1 MIVTCPACA
10 TRYSMDPASLGPEG
24 RRVRCAKCKHTWHQA
39 PPDDMPRRVDLAP
52 PDPALDMSL
61 AMRGPADAGAPGVAV
76 QPDSVAIPPRPRP
89 VQPRGGGISTGL
101 GSLVLLLALLGL
113 AAGAAYLWRQ
123 SVVAQWPQARDL
135 YASVGIEVPIL
146 GEGLELSNVTFV
158 RQTIDG
164 EPVLV
169 VHGEIFNK
177 TQTKQPLPNL
187 LATLRTEKNQWL
199 FDWVFK
205 IDKAELEPGET
216 TTFTTTAKNP
226 PEDSRRL
233 SVTFTSKPIGG

>member
-10 TRYSMDPASLGPEG
+10 TRYSMDPASLGQEG

-52 PDPALDMSL
+52 PDPALDASA
-61 AMRGPADAGAPGVAV
+61 AMRQGVGATPSAA
-76 QPDSVAIPPRPRP
+76 QRPDSVAIPPRPRP
-89 VQPRGGGISTGL
+89 AGPRGGISTGL
-101 GSLVLLLALLGL
+101 GFLVLLAVLLGL
-113 AAGAAYLWRQ
+113 TAGAAYLWRQ
-123 SVVAQWPQARDL
+123 RVVAQWPDAREL
-135 YASVGIEVPIL
+135 YASVGIDVPIL
-146 GEGLELSNVTFV
+146 GEGLELSNITFV

-177 TQTKQPLPNL
+177 TQQKQPVPNL
-187 LATLRTEKNQWL
+187 LATLQDDQKRWL

-205 IDKAELEPGET
+205 IDKAELDPGET
-216 TTFTTTAKNP
+216 AAFTTTAKKP
-226 PEDSRRL
+226 PEGSRRL
-233 SVTFTSKPIGG
+233 SVTFTNKPIGG